1 MRPLPGIEHLTVPRP
16 LVLISTLG
24 ALAAC
29 YPPLPGGP
37 VPSPKTR
44 WNPPAE
50 ATRDAAESQ
59 LPPDSLPP
67 AMTARRQNLTTSDLV
82 ELALER
88 SPETRAT
95 WLTARAAAATLGAAR
110 GTIFPEITGTA
121 SINTLKTAATGGRV
135 SVQQTTYGPTLTLD
149 WLLLDFGGRAGA
161 IDAAHQG
168 LFVANWTHNAT
179 VADVVR
185 RTIQGYFAYVGA
197 LGLVISDRTTVTE
210 SQVNLDATENRRTVG
225 VATIADVLQ
234 ARTALSQAQ
243 LALQQSQGAL
253 DSARGALATLI
264 GLPPSAAFDVDT
276 TEANAPTAEVRET
289 VDSLM
294 ARGLLDRP
302 DLAAERAQVSQRRA
316 EARETRSQF
325 LPTVTA
331 TATTGTVWVSSRP
344 GNFPSY
350 NLGLAIGIPI
360 FNGLGWQYAAEAA
373 ALTADAEAERL
384 RTMEQQ
390 VALQVY
396 QTYQQLRTAAQSV
409 TTSDELFTSAS
420 ASVDAARARY
430 REGVG
435 SLLELLTAENSLA
448 SARAQRIQSRV
459 QWHTS
464 LVQLAHDAGLLEPD
478 GATQLHLAPPAG
490 GN

>member
-1 MRPLPGIEHLTVPRP
+1 
-16 LVLISTLG
+16 
-24 ALAAC
+24 
-29 YPPLPGGP
+29 
-37 VPSPKTR
+37 
-44 WNPPAE
+44 
-50 ATRDAAESQ
+50 
-59 LPPDSLPP
+59 
-67 AMTARRQNLTTSDLV
+67 
-82 ELALER
+82 
-88 SPETRAT
+88 
-95 WLTARAAAATLGAAR
+95 
-110 GTIFPEITGTA
+110 
-121 SINTLKTAATGGRV
+121 
-135 SVQQTTYGPTLTLD
+135 
-149 WLLLDFGGRAGA
+149 
-161 IDAAHQG
+161 
-168 LFVANWTHNAT
+168 
-179 VADVVR
+179 
-185 RTIQGYFAYVGA
+185 
-197 LGLVISDRTTVTE
+197 
-210 SQVNLDATENRRTVG
+210 
-225 VATIADVLQ
+225 
-234 ARTALSQAQ
+234 
-243 LALQQSQGAL
+243 
-253 DSARGALATLI
+253 
-264 GLPPSAAFDVDT
+264 
-276 TEANAPTAEVRET
+276 VRET

-316 EARETRSQF
+316 EAREARSQF

-331 TATTGTVWVSSRP
+331 TGTTGTVWVSSRP
-344 GNFPSY
+344 GTFPSY